1 MNELILFKNMVNKHL
16 RDRLKKEK
24 WSGVCP
30 VFYKNDVPNLAKC
43 IEIRGSLKENYFIC
57 CLTVYSDFKLPNTPK
72 SIKTKKFHTYKRIF
86 QVGLTPNK
94 VSSSFYQ
101 WALKDDKDFNI
112 GQIQLLG
119 EAISTHG
126 TGFFNRFNNFPE
138 PFLSIEPEDFDTK
151 EVKLFNQYDVSN
163 QVFYMNFLKEVHLS
177 VDQIEKATAFSNLA
191 LARCHDNL
199 KGNKI
204 IRDKPNDKYT
214 RELVRFF
221 EMPK

>member
-1 MNELILFKNMVNKHL
+1 MNELIFFKNMVNKHL

-43 IEIRGSLKENYFIC
+43 IEIRRSLKEDNFSC
-57 CLTVYSDFKLPNTPK
+57 SLAVYSNFKFPNTPK
-72 SIKTKKFHTYKRIF
+72 SIKAKKFHTYKQIF
-86 QVGLTPNK
+86 RVALTPDK
-94 VSSSFYQ
+94 VSSSYYD
-101 WALKDDKDFNI
+101 WTLKDDKDFNR

-126 TGFFNRFNNFPE
+126 TDFFNRFNNFPE
-138 PFLSIEPEDFDTK
+138 PFLSIEPEDFVTK

-177 VDQIEKATAFSNLA
+177 VNQIEKATAFSNLA